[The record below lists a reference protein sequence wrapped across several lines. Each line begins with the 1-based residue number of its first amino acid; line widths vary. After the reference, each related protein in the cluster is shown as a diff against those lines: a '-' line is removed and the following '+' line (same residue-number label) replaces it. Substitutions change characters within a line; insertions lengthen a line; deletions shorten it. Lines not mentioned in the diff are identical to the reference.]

1 MIKKKILIVDDD
13 QDLLRALTIRL
24 KANDYETVCASDGY
38 TATKAAKDENPD
50 LVILDLGLPIGDGF
64 IVMDRIKEF
73 VPDNATPIIVLSG
86 RDPVANEK
94 RARKA
99 GAFAYF
105 QKPADNDAL
114 LDAIHQAL
122 KGSEWDKIIS

>member
-1 MIKKKILIVDDD
+1 MSKKKILIVDDD

-50 LVILDLGLPIGDGF
+50 LVILDLGLPLGDGF

-73 VPDNATPIIVLSG
+73 VPDSTTPVIVLSG
-86 RDPVANEK
+86 RDPAANEN

-114 LDAIHQAL
+114 LASIQKAL
-122 KGSEWDKIIS
+122 EKSE